1 MRSILIIILTGLG
14 LTLSAEIVMKV
25 DGLACAF
32 CAYGLEKKLKSL
44 RGVEEVKIS
53 LNEGRVWIRLKE
65 GYEVD
70 EKTLKK
76 LVKESGFILREISIK

>member
-1 MRSILIIILTGLG
+1 MRIILIIILTSLG
-14 LTLSAEIVMKV
+14 LTLSAEVVMKV

-44 RGVEEVKIS
+44 KGVEEVKIS
-53 LNEGRVWIRLKE
+53 LNEGKVWIKLKE
-65 GYEVD
+65 GYKAD
-70 EKTLKK
+70 EKTLRK

>member
-1 MRSILIIILTGLG
+1 MRIILIIILTSLG

-44 RGVEEVKIS
+44 KGVEEVKIS
-53 LNEGRVWIRLKE
+53 LNEGKVWIRLKE
-65 GYEVD
+65 GYKAD
-70 EKTLKK
+70 EKTLRK